1 MNGQQ
6 GSAGPFT
13 WSLVSLVSEIKE
25 KQKKNKNKTKRRDER
40 KSFPLYL
47 YPFFFVL
54 FSFSFSQCLI
64 LRRFARQPFK
74 KLTTRKRRRLHLSPP
89 LFFLFFIQRKQQNC
103 NNKPTIIVDL
113 LLTLF
118 STFIHKLEYV
128 RSSFYCTS
136 PAVFFDLIATRHTI
150 F

>member
-6 GSAGPFT
+6 GSAVPFT
-13 WSLVSLVSEIKE
+13 WSLVALVREIKE
-25 KQKKNKNKTKRRDER
+25 KQKNER

-47 YPFFFVL
+47 YPFFFFVL

-89 LFFLFFIQRKQQNC
+89 LFFLFFIQRKQQNF

-128 RSSFYCTS
+128 RSSFYCPS
-136 PAVFFDLIATRHTI
+136 PAVFFSI
-150 F
+150 